1 MESALLG
8 STVSLTESITTG
20 KMYHSGFISYL
31 LTLKMDEIEM
41 QFSDF
46 FTLGKLGYD
55 QSVTNGRITVVLES
69 GLMASSRQH

>member
-1 MESALLG
+1 MGKCIILLLP
-8 STVSLTESITTG
+8 V
-20 KMYHSGFISYL
+20 
-31 LTLKMDEIEM
+31 TLKMYEIEM

-69 GLMASSRQH
+69 GLTASSRQRQSLNELNLLLVK

>member
-1 MESALLG
+1 MGKCIILLLP
-8 STVSLTESITTG
+8 V
-20 KMYHSGFISYL
+20 
-31 LTLKMDEIEM
+31 TLKMYEIEM

-69 GLMASSRQH
+69 GLMASSRQRQSLNELNLLLVK